1 MFLILPRGFRFQR
14 KLGSWLLAFCIDAEF
29 KGRLHREAFYR
40 SGEACPKPLVRGRSA
55 LGIDQD
61 SERLLGR
68 GGQYLSAA
76 GPRAPGA
83 GPRRGGQRAQV
94 CGELGGGGGRR
105 AAGGGVRASSGGAVG
120 DAEAPPLL
128 RTSRRGPAGG
138 ADPRPSLLLCR
149 RGRQGSGESALGAD
163 LGNRS
168 ARGVREAAEDRRP
181 RSDPKGRWGTLTFFT
196 RLTWE

>member
-83 GPRRGGQRAQV
+83 GRRPEARRPARAGV
-94 CGELGGGGGRR
+94 RGAGRGRGAACGGGRR
-105 AAGGGVRASSGGAVG
+105 AGVLGRRGGGRGSPAPA
-120 DAEAPPLL
+120 AHFPPLPG
-128 RTSRRGPAGG
+128 RRG
-138 ADPRPSLLLCR
+138 
-149 RGRQGSGESALGAD
+149 
-163 LGNRS
+163 
-168 ARGVREAAEDRRP
+168 
-181 RSDPKGRWGTLTFFT
+181 
-196 RLTWE
+196 